1 MTHRDTDIT
10 THSATRHATLQSLGR
25 QPHGMHA
32 GAAPVQPCQGVSAT
46 EGLWCSTSCGL
57 GAAAPCLPVV
67 GWPVR
72 CVAVLQVLEGWM
84 QWSGMGLLQHEG
96 FTRAVVALITD
107 LAARLHADAKVC

>member
-1 MTHRDTDIT
+1 M
-10 THSATRHATLQSLGR
+10 
-25 QPHGMHA
+25 
-32 GAAPVQPCQGVSAT
+32 QPCQGVSAT